1 MYQFKILQIFKMDE
15 DIIKKMREKV
25 IKENPEFKDVEPIVK
40 EEVLEI
46 SETIKEKMK
55 KMGKEITSL
64 RSDISETNSE
74 IKETK
79 QGFEK
84 KKIKTI
90 TFKRFAVA
98 EDGAKIPIVLRLTV
112 DEKGNILKESGN

>member
-15 DIIKKMREKV
+15 SIIKKIKERV
-25 IKENPEFKDVEPIVK
+25 IKENPEFKDAEIAVK

-46 SETIKEKMK
+46 PGEIKEKMK
-55 KMGKEITSL
+55 KIGKEIK
-64 RSDISETNSE
+64 E
-74 IKETK
+74 IQPK

>member
-15 DIIKKMREKV
+15 DIIKKIKEKV
-25 IKENPEFKDVEPIVK
+25 IKENPEFKDVEPMVK

-46 SETIKEKMK
+46 PKEIKEKMK
-55 KMGKEITSL
+55 KMGKEIK
-64 RSDISETNSE
+64 E
-74 IKETK
+74 INQPK

-90 TFKRFAVA
+90 TFKRFVIA
-98 EDGAKIPIVLRLTV
+98 EDGAKIPIVLRITV

>member
-1 MYQFKILQIFKMDE
+1 MNE
-15 DIIKKMREKV
+15 DIIKKIKEKV

-46 SETIKEKMK
+46 PETIKEKMK
-55 KMGKEITSL
+55 KMGKEIK
-64 RSDISETNSE
+64 TNQS
-74 IKETK
+74 K
-79 QGFEK
+79 QKFEG

-90 TFKRFAVA
+90 TFKRFATA

>member
-1 MYQFKILQIFKMDE
+1 MD
-15 DIIKKMREKV
+15 DMIKKLKEKV

-46 SETIKEKMK
+46 PETIKEKMK
-55 KMGKEITSL
+55 KMGKEIK
-64 RSDISETNSE
+64 E
-74 IKETK
+74 INQTK

>member
-1 MYQFKILQIFKMDE
+1 MDKD
-15 DIIKKMREKV
+15 DIIKKIKEKV
-25 IKENPEFKDVEPIVK
+25 VKENPEFKDVEPIVK

-46 SETIKEKMK
+46 PGEIKEKMK
-55 KMGKEITSL
+55 KMGKEIK
-64 RSDISETNSE
+64 E
-74 IKETK
+74 INQTK
-79 QGFEK
+79 RGFEG
-84 KKIKTI
+84 KKIKMI

>member
-15 DIIKKMREKV
+15 DIIKKIREKV

-46 SETIKEKMK
+46 PAGIKEKMK
-55 KMGKEITSL
+55 KIGKEIK
-64 RSDISETNSE
+64 E
-74 IKETK
+74 INQSK
-79 QGFEK
+79 QGYEK

-90 TFKRFAVA
+90 TFKRFATA
-98 EDGAKIPIVLRLTV
+98 EDGAKIPIVLRITV

>member
-1 MYQFKILQIFKMDE
+1 MDE
-15 DIIKKMREKV
+15 DIIKKIKEKV
-25 IKENPEFKDVEPIVK
+25 IKENPEFKDVEPTLI

-46 SETIKEKMK
+46 PGKIKEKMK
-55 KMGKEITSL
+55 KMGKEIKQ
-64 RSDISETNSE
+64 TNQQ
-74 IKETK
+74 KQAK

-98 EDGAKIPIVLRLTV
+98 EDGAKIPIVLRVTV

>member
-1 MYQFKILQIFKMDE
+1 MMDN
-15 DIIKKMREKV
+15 IIKKIKEKV
-25 IKENPEFKDVEPIVK
+25 INENPEFKDVEPVVN

-46 SETIKEKMK
+46 PAGIKEKMK
-55 KMGKEITSL
+55 KIGKEI
-64 RSDISETNSE
+64 NQ
-74 IKETK
+74 TK

-84 KKIKTI
+84 KKVKTI

>member
-1 MYQFKILQIFKMDE
+1 MMD
-15 DIIKKMREKV
+15 DIIKKIKEKV
-25 IKENPEFKDVEPIVK
+25 INENPEFKDVEPIVN

-46 SETIKEKMK
+46 PAGIKEKMK
-55 KMGKEITSL
+55 KMGKEI
-64 RSDISETNSE
+64 NQP
-74 IKETK
+74 K

-90 TFKRFAVA
+90 TFKRFVIA
-98 EDGAKIPIVLRLTV
+98 EDGAKIPIVLRITV

>member
-1 MYQFKILQIFKMDE
+1 MD
-15 DIIKKMREKV
+15 DIIKKIKEKV
-25 IKENPEFKDVEPIVK
+25 IKESPEFKDVEPTIT

-46 SETIKEKMK
+46 PGKIKEKMK
-55 KMGKEITSL
+55 KMGKEIK
-64 RSDISETNSE
+64 ETNQ
-74 IKETK
+74 TK
-79 QGFEK
+79 QEFEK